1 MSKPKKSRDDEIA
14 TIKIKAKTQRRLNI
28 LASMRKMTVTDL
40 IEELISDRLKEQ
52 LKYHYEINVKELDE
66 ED

>member
-1 MSKPKKSRDDEIA
+1 
-14 TIKIKAKTQRRLNI
+14 
-28 LASMRKMTVTDL
+28 MRKMTVTDL